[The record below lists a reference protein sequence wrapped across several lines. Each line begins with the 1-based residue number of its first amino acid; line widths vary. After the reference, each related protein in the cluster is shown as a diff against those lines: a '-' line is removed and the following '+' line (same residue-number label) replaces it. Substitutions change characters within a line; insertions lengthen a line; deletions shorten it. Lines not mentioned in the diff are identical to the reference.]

1 MISVK
6 NISLYPYV
14 ENAGNSCITCEW
26 MNVEQRNVVTINY
39 FEFWVVQYRLY
50 YIFCWNKLSCK
61 LVVAETNIFRKIRE
75 TVFKMLS
82 MRDLVIFNVPDERF
96 ISIPNQVRILHGSHV
111 DFWMLGIKPD
121 FVKVLWTDSDL
132 HFASS

>member
-1 MISVK
+1 M
-6 NISLYPYV
+6 
-14 ENAGNSCITCEW
+14 
-26 MNVEQRNVVTINY
+26 
-39 FEFWVVQYRLY
+39 
-50 YIFCWNKLSCK
+50 SCK
-61 LVVAETNIFRKIRE
+61 LSPIIYFVDISCPASSAQPAKVLAETNIFRKIRE

-121 FVKVLWTDSDL
+121 FVKVS
-132 HFASS
+132 